1 VLLWVELLSPL
12 LLSSAIELEL
22 GVKPWGFKLQLELSF
37 LLQVE
42 AKPFFP
48 LQVVLRL
55 YFKQQLEVEQEL
67 FSLLWA
73 EPRLY
78 SLLLEGQ
85 EPFSLQL
92 VQEVASMQL

>member
-42 AKPFFP
+42 VKPFFP
-48 LQVVLRL
+48 LLVVQGV
-55 YFKQQLEVEQEL
+55 YFIQQLEVEQEL
-67 FSLLWA
+67 FSLLWV

-78 SLLLEGQ
+78 SLLPEGL

-92 VQEVASMQL
+92 EQEVASMQL

>member
-12 LLSSAIELEL
+12 LLSSAIKLEL
-22 GVKPWGFKLQLELSF
+22 GVKLWGFKLQLELSF

-42 AKPFFP
+42 VKSFFP
-48 LQVVLRL
+48 LQMVQGL

-67 FSLLWA
+67 FSLLWV